1 MSEAIKRKI
10 KSIVPEI
17 LERIIL
23 DKSIWFR
30 VVSVEFKE
38 NLLPIHDGKTT
49 IVVKIHTNNRA
60 SVAGHFGGLQR
71 NGLLGLNSQ
80 FVAGFLDATIFAQ
93 TKTHYDFILDIHQIG
108 KQSQQN
114 IIQFK
119 KLRDALAD
127 NTIQESSLLV
137 KTMRKYHLEYIELRG
152 GDVIGP
158 DISTLSI
165 MDAAL
170 KIVKPKKILDLFSGT
185 GATAM
190 VALLNSDAHVTCVDN
205 LSSKHVMRTL
215 AKFGK
220 RAQII
225 NADIFNMKFQEK
237 YDFVFADPLEHASF
251 DVAQQLSP
259 KISKITK
266 NFVLTHGLTVE
277 KYWHKMVR
285 RELQKSFDKVVSI
298 GHSGIEASL
307 CTNN

>member
-10 KSIVPEI
+10 KSIIPEV
-17 LERIIL
+17 LGRIIL

-30 VVSVEFKE
+30 VASVEFKE
-38 NLLPIHDGKTT
+38 NLLPIHEEKTT

-93 TKTHYDFILDIHQIG
+93 TKIHYDFILDIHQIG
-108 KQSQQN
+108 KQTQHN

-119 KLRDALAD
+119 KLDDAIAD
-127 NTIQESSLLV
+127 NTVDESSILV
-137 KTMRKYHLEYIELRG
+137 KTMRKFHLEYIELRG

-165 MDAAL
+165 MHAAL

-190 VALLNSDAHVTCVDN
+190 VALLNSDAHVTCIDN
-205 LSSKHVMRTL
+205 LSSKHVRQTL
-215 AKFGK
+215 AAFEK
-220 RAQII
+220 RTQII
-225 NADIFNMKFQEK
+225 NANIFGMKFTKK

-251 DVAQQLSP
+251 DVAQKLAP

-285 RELQKSFDKVVSI
+285 NELRKSFNKVVPI
-298 GHSGIEASL
+298 ARSGIEASL
-307 CTNN
+307 CMN